1 MKGVRGAEIL
11 ITGGA
16 GFIGSN
22 LAIQL
27 VAHGAH
33 VTVLDSFIP
42 PYGGNRFN
50 LFPIDKSFRLIEGD
64 VRSRDLLKK
73 LVGGKDFIF
82 HLAGQTGRVISMNRP
97 EFDIDIN
104 CTGTIS
110 ILEAIKAQSRKAKII
125 FTSSR
130 GVIGEPKYLPVHEGH
145 PVGPKDIYGA
155 DKLAAEWYVRIYG
168 NEYTIPYT
176 ILRLNNVY
184 GPRCQI
190 RSNHYGTINLFI
202 SYALQNKEIPIYGD
216 GTQTRDYVYV
226 DDTVDALIRSCDKK
240 ADGEIYFVGT
250 GEPNTLL
257 SIVEII
263 GTYITDT
270 KFRLVSFPEDLAKLD
285 FHDFYTDSSKI
296 TASLGW
302 KPVVGLS
309 RGILKTVE
317 YYKKYL
323 RTYLW

>member
-1 MKGVRGAEIL
+1 MKDLRGSEIL

-27 VAHGAH
+27 VALGAH
-33 VTVLDSFIP
+33 VTVLDSYIS
-42 PYGGNRFN
+42 PYGGNSFN
-50 LFPIDKSFRLIEGD
+50 LFPIEKSFRLVEGD
-64 VRSRDLLKK
+64 VRSRELLIK
-73 LVGGKDFIF
+73 LVDGKDIVF

-97 EFDIDIN
+97 EFDIDLN
-104 CTGTIS
+104 CLGTVNL
-110 ILEAIKAQSRKAKII
+110 LEAIKTQTRKAKIV

-130 GVIGEPKYLPVHEGH
+130 GVIGEPKYLPVNEDH
-145 PVGPKDIYGA
+145 PVGPKDMYGA

-168 NEYTIPYT
+168 NEYEIPYT

-216 GTQTRDYVYV
+216 GTQTRDYVYI
-226 DDTVDALIRSCDKK
+226 DDTVDALIRSCKKK

-250 GEPNTLL
+250 GVPNTLL

-263 GTYITDT
+263 GKYIDNT
-270 KFRLVSFPEDLAKLD
+270 KFRMVKFPKDLKKLD
-285 FHDFYTDSSKI
+285 FHDFYTDFSKI
-296 TASLGW
+296 KASLGW
-302 KPVVGLS
+302 KPVTDLS
-309 RGILKTVE
+309 KGIFLTVE

-323 RTYLW
+323 QKYL